1 MSLTALLIVAI
12 IIVIFITMATI
23 ISVNRAYAF
32 QHTIDEKPKNN
43 YQQDE
48 N

>member
-1 MSLTALLIVAI
+1 MSLIMLLIVAV
-12 IIVIFITMATI
+12 IIVILITIVTI

-32 QHTIDEKPKNN
+32 QHTIDKKPQHS
-43 YQQDE
+43 YYQDE